1 MNCFGIKPNNGL
13 CHPSARCT
21 GYTGVRV
28 RSNWVILIWILS
40 WPFWVHAED
49 GQPGNSLLVYKL
61 DGTNHC
67 EPTSGVSLIAMK
79 HQLTNAGIDV
89 LSMQK
94 GFDGREGIAVCGSP
108 TGQINI
114 YEISAPNLKAAQK
127 IGFKRLPESSIHN

>member
-1 MNCFGIKPNNGL
+1 
-13 CHPSARCT
+13 
-21 GYTGVRV
+21 
-28 RSNWVILIWILS
+28 
-40 WPFWVHAED
+40 
-49 GQPGNSLLVYKL
+49 
-61 DGTNHC
+61 
-67 EPTSGVSLIAMK
+67 MK